1 MRKNTRQSTEQNT
14 EQNTEQTMLRRHLL
28 DGKQAVLFDMDGTLV
43 DSMWIWR
50 QIDID
55 FLGERKLSMPES
67 LQADIEG
74 MSFSETAHYFRETF
88 GLTESEEEIKAV
100 WNRMAFQKYRTE
112 VPLKPGADE
121 FLRWLKEQGLA
132 TAICTSNSRELIDMA
147 VEARGIADRID
158 YVVTACEV
166 NAGKPAPDIYLHAA
180 EVLGV
185 EPKNCVV
192 FEDIPAGLLAGK
204 RAGMTVC
211 AVEDEYSAYCMDEKR
226 RLADFVVKDFTEL
239 I

>member
-1 MRKNTRQSTEQNT
+1 MEDA
-14 EQNTEQTMLRRHLL
+14 RRLL
-28 DGKQAVLFDMDGTLV
+28 HGKKAALFDMDGTLV

-55 FLGERKLSMPES
+55 FLGQRGLPMPDT
-67 LQADIEG
+67 LQASIEG
-74 MSFSETAHYFRETF
+74 MSFSETARYFKETF
-88 GLTESEEEIKAV
+88 RLPESEEEIKAV
-100 WNRMAFQKYRTE
+100 WNEMAREKYCTK
-112 VPLKPGADE
+112 VPLKPGAKA
-121 FLRWLKEQGLA
+121 FLQELKKCGFL

-147 VEARGIADRID
+147 IKARGIGGEID

-180 EVLGV
+180 QVLGV
-185 EPKNCVV
+185 AFEECIV

-211 AVEDEYSAYCMDEKR
+211 AVEDAYSAYCMEEKR
-226 RLADFVVKDFTEL
+226 RLADFVIRDFREL
-239 I
+239 LQ